1 MHHSSQAGNR
11 AAELTG
17 LLNAAPSD
25 PTDHEAVGKY
35 IRQLAEAGLAVLFIY
50 PGSKLPA
57 DLRIPQQRNADD
69 RKARE
74 AARDAGRRDW
84 QRVKSAAGLAL
95 ATTDTDMLDRYL
107 KRYVE
112 LFSTW
117 QNTDGEVVPFNAKKA
132 AELTMAEPV
141 AVNLAVETGGSRLVV
156 IDCDTAAQLERF
168 YDVALPEGV
177 PAENRPVP
185 TILTPGQVGKGGD
198 AADGDTWAHRDGG
211 HFWFTVP
218 EGIELSTSVG
228 TMTWPGD
235 DGFAV
240 LWDHRYAL
248 IPPSVRPEG
257 AYSAPGEVHD
267 LAESGW
273 LVEAITDYAG
283 RRIERS
289 GQRAGEPA
297 DGDMAARIDAWAE
310 GVSWASILEPLSWT
324 LAARADSCGC
334 EVWTAPGPHGSP
346 KSATAHDSGC
356 TAGRYTETN
365 APLHIWTDHDRA
377 PFDAWLAERGTA
389 TLSKLQ
395 AVAAGYYDNDTG
407 AAMDDLGIEAS
418 DIDAMVPPG
427 EALPADFGKAAPD
440 SDATDQARTRRRLRV
455 TWASE
460 IEPAPVKWLWVDRSS
475 HNAVAVDPHRLTD
488 IACVAQGHTWTPPEV
503 ETEGR
508 IACGM
513 VSVAAGR
520 EGSGKSSFGIWLA
533 AKMTRGEL
541 PGAHYGTPRRVY
553 YLATEDSWQ
562 HTLVPRLMASGADL
576 SMIARVEVVVNRSD
590 TLTLCLPDDVGLL
603 ADSIAEHDVALV
615 VVDPLMSTINDSL
628 STNNTREVR
637 TALEPLAAMADQTGA
652 SVVCIAHFNKATG
665 LDAASRISGSGAFKD
680 LARAVMVFA
689 VGPDG
694 ERVFSQ
700 PKNSVGR
707 NDLPSLSYT
716 VEGAVVDTPTGKA
729 ATAVLRFTGQAE
741 HSVEDMLADER
752 GRNQRKSDVMTFL
765 VDYITEHAEEHSGE
779 VPAADVIAAGTD
791 KGFTENQIKLARRRC
806 DDPKIA
812 TRREGFGEDGKTFW
826 RLDVAG

>member
-1 MHHSSQAGNR
+1 MNHSPQEGHRTGAD
-11 AAELTG
+11 LTA
-17 LLNAAPSD
+17 LLTDAPD
-25 PTDHEAVGKY
+25 PTDHERVRKY
-35 IRQLAEAGLAVLFIY
+35 VHALAEAGLAVLFVW
-50 PGSKLPA
+50 PNAKVPA
-57 DLRIPQQRNADD
+57 DMRTPQRKTADD
-69 RKARE
+69 KAARK
-74 AARDAGRRDW
+74 AARDTGRRDW
-84 QRVKSAAGLAL
+84 HKVKSPAGLTL
-95 ATTDTDMLDRYL
+95 ATTDTDVLDGYLHGYVKAFASRYP
-107 KRYVE
+107 
-112 LFSTW
+112 
-117 QNTDGEVVPFNAKKA
+117 DGVP
-132 AELTMAEPV
+132 
-141 AVNLAVETGGSRLVV
+141 VNLAVEVGGSGLVV
-156 IDCDTAAQLERF
+156 VDCDTREQLAAFLA
-168 YDVALPEGV
+168 DAGADLDTP
-177 PAENRPVP
+177 P
-185 TILTPGQVGKGGD
+185 TVRSPGQRGPGGE
-198 AADGDTWAHRDGG
+198 WVHSDGG
-211 HFWFTVP
+211 HFWFVVP
-218 EGIELSTSVG
+218 EDIELPSSPGAMTVG
-228 TMTWPGD
+228 ATD
-235 DGFAV
+235 DDPARYSV
-240 LWDHRYAL
+240 LWDRRYVL
-248 IPPSVRPEG
+248 IPPSVRAEG
-257 AYSAPGEVHD
+257 AYTVAGEVHPLPEP
-267 LAESGW
+267 LADRIAEYAQRR
-273 LVEAITDYAG
+273 VE
-283 RRIERS
+283 
-289 GQRAGEPA
+289 RASRVRTRPA
-297 DGDMAARIDAWAE
+297 DGNPVESWGASVTWAE
-310 GVSWASILEPLSWT
+310 ILDGCEWMASG
-324 LAARADSCGC
+324 RVDSCGC
-334 EVWTAPGPHGSP
+334 DVWTAPGPHASP
-346 KSATAHDSGC
+346 KSATAHEPGCGQWTDSPDP
-356 TAGRYTETN
+356 
-365 APLHIWTDHDRA
+365 PLQIWTDHDVE
-377 PFDAWLAERGTA
+377 PFGRRVADNGRPTVSRLE
-389 TLSKLQ
+389 
-395 AVAAGYYDNDTG
+395 AVAAIYYDDKLG
-407 AAMDDLGIEAS
+407 AAMDDLGIETT
-418 DIDAMVPPG
+418 DIEAMAVD
-427 EALPADFGKAAPD
+427 LPADFGKVAP
-440 SDATDQARTRRRLRV
+440 SGEASDQAQTRRRLRV

-460 IEPAPVKWLWVDRSS
+460 IEPAPVKWLWVDVST
-475 HNAVAVDPHRLTD
+475 HNAGTVDPYRLKD
-488 IACVAQGHTWTPPEV
+488 IACVAEDHTWTPPEV

-680 LARAVMVFA
+680 LARAVIVFA

-707 NDLPSLSYT
+707 NDLPSLSYA

-752 GRNQRKSDVMTFL
+752 GRNRRKSDVMTFL
-765 VDYITEHAEEHSGE
+765 VDYITEHAEEQSGE

-791 KGFTENQIKLARRRC
+791 RGFTENQIKLARRRC